1 MLNVGWGE
9 MALVLVVAL
18 VVFGPNRLPEVAR
31 SMGKFVRQFQR
42 ETSRAMSDLKEGLEP
57 INVGIF
63 DEPDAVATDPVGA
76 GAVEPVADM
85 PATTPPAASSRQ
97 LATTRRKTSTPP
109 ARRAAA
115 TRSRTTASARASSA
129 KTGAKRSAAK
139 SPARRASGTSKPRRR
154 A

>member
-1 MLNVGWGE
+1 MFPNVGLGE
-9 MALVLVVAL
+9 IAVVLLIALI
-18 VVFGPNRLPEVAR
+18 VFGPNRLPEMAR

-63 DEPDAVATDPVGA
+63 DEPDGVTVDPVGA
-76 GAVEPVADM
+76 GAVEPVAD
-85 PATTPPAASSRQ
+85 APPTRKPKAARQ

-109 ARRAAA
+109 ARRA
-115 TRSRTTASARASSA
+115 TTTLSRKTSTSRASAKASPAS
-129 KTGAKRSAAK
+129 KR
-139 SPARRASGTSKPRRR
+139 PARRTSGTSKPRRR